1 MKSITSYVLG
11 MGKMSKKKILGNVNV
26 SDLERLRQAE
36 KDVKTRERLHAVILE
51 LKGYSRE
58 EIANILSAT
67 RASVW
72 RWITRFNKDGI
83 KGLRDKHKTG
93 RHGKMET
100 QEKKMLREELGKS
113 PREAGY
119 TFDSWSTKLVL
130 HHLKEK
136 YSVTYHPRYIQR
148 FLGKLRIKLKIPRP
162 RHYKSGNEEEKDQY
176 IASVKE
182 GFKKMMGII

>member
-1 MKSITSYVLG
+1 
-11 MGKMSKKKILGNVNV
+11 MGKMSKKKILESV
-26 SDLERLRQAE
+26 SIDVSTLERLRQAE

-51 LKGYSRE
+51 LKDYSRE
-58 EIANILSAT
+58 EIANILSTT
-67 RASVW
+67 RATVW
-72 RWITRFNKDGI
+72 RWIKRFNKGGVN
-83 KGLRDKHKTG
+83 GLRDKHKTG
-93 RHGKMET
+93 RPGKMGAE
-100 QEKKMLREELGKS
+100 EKKRLREELKKS

-162 RHYKSGNEEEKDQY
+162 KHYKSGNKEEKDRY

-182 GFKKMMGII
+182 ILKKMTGII